1 MQPSPQTPGLMFQEL
16 PSGKSIPHK
25 DLRLRHGQRP
35 VRRGLLQDGRRHG
48 TARQVDGM
56 GVRVFGKRHIL
67 FTSVSFIYELNFVG
81 SFMLF

>member
-1 MQPSPQTPGLMFQEL
+1 MQPSPQAPELMFQEL

-48 TARQVDGM
+48 TTRQVDGM
-56 GVRVFGKRHIL
+56 GVRVFGKRHNTSQLSVL
-67 FTSVSFIYELNFVG
+67 FTN
-81 SFMLF
+81 

>member
-1 MQPSPQTPGLMFQEL
+1 MFQEL

-67 FTSVSFIYELNFVG
+67 FPTVSFIYELNFVG
-81 SFMLF
+81 SFMLFYISILQKTA